1 MIKILKASAGSGK
14 TYSLAK
20 EYLTLLLQAKDAF
33 AYRHILAVT
42 FTNKAT
48 DEMKQRILKE
58 LDILANEPE
67 KSSYIND
74 LVGACGCKPEEIA
87 KSAGTLLSNIL
98 NDYGAFSVSTIDKFF
113 QRALKAFSREIGQF
127 ASYQVELDK
136 DSLVKE
142 SVDRLLDSL
151 TDGDGTVLTWLKD
164 GAIEQLNE
172 KESFKFKDLVKE
184 LNEIAKDVRKDE
196 YFDALKKFGIDENT
210 FYSKE
215 NLKASRK
222 ACKEYV
228 ESFRSRVKEI
238 CQTIAKAVEDAGLT
252 AADFSGGA
260 KNGFMRRP
268 LTSYAVM
275 DATTEISGLATT
287 HRANCLDPE
296 KWFSK
301 TNKSGRQMLPQLRG
315 QLEQPLREFV
325 QIFDDEFKIYNTA
338 NRIYSQFYAL
348 GLVRELNESFDELLR
363 EKNVVSLDDS
373 NAILKGI
380 IDGCDAPFIYE
391 KLGVWYKNFLLDEF
405 QDTSGV
411 QWDNFRPLIQESN
424 ANGNGNLVVG
434 DVKQS
439 IYRWRGSDWNLL
451 NSRIN
456 EDFPEATVSALAS
469 NWRSTKSIVEFN
481 NAFYK
486 YAAGILDDL
495 SADGSDDNAG
505 SQNRTISKI
514 YGDVEQKAESK
525 DVQCGNVDV
534 LFVGKSDE
542 VDSQI
547 DAVISEIN
555 ELLRRGA
562 RYSDIGIL
570 VRWNRDGAAVASA
583 LLQND
588 IPVISD
594 DSMEVRM
601 SAAVRNLVSLLSYV
615 NNPKDRLNSFQA
627 SSLNIAPP
635 EEYRSLV
642 DLCEYFLRELERKG
656 PLDGETMYIQ
666 SFMDLLQDWTNRNG
680 NSLADFLEYWDGVN
694 PKISSPQ
701 DIDAVRIM
709 TIHKSKGLAFPYV
722 IFPYSDGAS
731 LYDGRDTHWCH
742 PDVKG
747 TPVEDSCGGIYRL
760 KLPKDGSA
768 DTLYADSY
776 YHERDM
782 QLVDAINTFY
792 VATTRAE
799 KGMTI
804 ISEKAKDDIKPEKVT
819 KMSQSLYLYLTAGS
833 SAETGFEQTLLP
845 FDANTDANA
854 DAGDSA
860 PSRGYEA
867 VRYRHG
873 VPYVFDH
880 KNDETASI
888 ADESGSDGLLNGY
901 PSYPLNPEI
910 DGKVKNRLMFSADSS
925 DFFSPDGE
933 VGVHASARLRG
944 IVLHDI
950 LSKVIV
956 PEDLDSA
963 VAEKLNDGSIN
974 AVEAGEIRAMLSS
987 RISSAAERGWFP
999 DDRGAVYNETSLIDA
1014 DGSVYR
1020 PDRVVISGNKVTI
1033 VDYKFGHSEKK
1044 YADQIS
1050 KYAQMYR
1057 SMGYQDVTASLW
1069 YVRDDGVET
1078 VG

>member
-196 YFDALKKFGIDENT
+196 YFDALKKYGIDEKT
-210 FYSKE
+210 FFSKE
-215 NLKASRK
+215 NLNAAKE
-222 ACKEYV
+222 ACGKDV
-228 ESFRSRVKEI
+228 SSIRRQLKEI
-238 CQTIAKAVEDAGLT
+238 SERIAAALAGLNLSPE
-252 AADFSGGA
+252 DFKGA
-260 KNGFMRRP
+260 TRSFITVP
-268 LTSYAVM
+268 LRYVGM
-275 DATTEISGLATT
+275 GDDTEIKILTATQ
-287 HRANCLDPE
+287 RENCLDPDS
-296 KWFSK
+296 WFGR
-301 TNKSGRQMLPQLRG
+301 TNRRGLQMFQ
-315 QLEQPLREFV
+315 QVKAVLEEPLREFV
-325 QIFDDEFKIYNTA
+325 DFFDIPFKAYNTA

-373 NAILKGI
+373 NAILKSI
-380 IDGCDAPFIYE
+380 IDGSDAPFIYE
-391 KLGVWYKNFLLDEF
+391 KLGVRYKNFLLDEF

-451 NSRIN
+451 NSMIN
-456 EDFPEATVSALAS
+456 ADFPDATESALKS

-486 YAAGILDDL
+486 YAAGVLDDM
-495 SADGSDDNAG
+495 SGNGSDDNDG
-505 SQNRTISKI
+505 SQNRTISRI

-534 LFVGKSDE
+534 LFVGKSDV

-555 ELLRRGA
+555 ALRQRGA

-570 VRWNRDGAAVASA
+570 VRRNSDGAAVASA
-583 LLQND
+583 LLQNV
-588 IPVISD
+588 IPVVSD

-642 DLCEYFLRELERKG
+642 DLCEYFLRKLERKG

-680 NSLADFLEYWDGVN
+680 NSLAGFLEYWDGVN

-722 IFPYSDGAS
+722 IFPYTEGVK
-731 LYDGRDTHWCH
+731 LYDSKGAHWCH
-742 PDVKG
+742 PSVEG
-747 TPVEDSCGGIYRL
+747 TPVEDACGGIYRL
-760 KLPKDGSA
+760 RLSKKGSVG
-768 DTLYADSY
+768 TLYADSY

-804 ISEKAKDDIKPEKVT
+804 IYRNPPKADANV
-819 KMSQSLYLYLTAGS
+819 SQILDKYMALPKS
-833 SAETGFEQTLLP
+833 ETGFEQTSLP
-845 FDANTDANA
+845 FDSNPGTDA
-854 DAGDSA
+854 DAGDSV

-873 VPYVFDH
+873 DPYVFDH
-880 KNDETASI
+880 KDDETASV
-888 ADESGSDGLLNGY
+888 AEESGNDGLLNGY

-944 IVLHDI
+944 IVMHDI

-963 VAEKLNDGSIN
+963 VAEKLNEGSIN
-974 AVEAGEIRAMLSS
+974 AGEAGEIRTMLLS
-987 RISSAAERGWFP
+987 RIASAEKRGWFP

-1057 SMGYQDVTASLW
+1057 SMGYRDVAASLW
-1069 YVRDDGVET
+1069 YVRDDRVET